1 MIKTNATA
9 SWREA
14 RRRSAR
20 DAIVEAAWALVREE
34 GLAGLSLR
42 DLARR
47 AGITTPTVYAYFDS
61 KDAIY
66 DAMFGQAAAQF
77 ADQMAEPHDSEDPRE
92 VLAAGAHR
100 FARFCVS
107 DRARYQLLFQRTLPG
122 FEPSPQS
129 YAPAV
134 RALAGLR
141 DVLGRNGITE
151 PRHLDMATALVTGLV
166 DQQVANDPGGDRWI
180 RLIDESIDMFLT
192 HCQPGR
198 ARPAPRTRTAPAN
211 GAPQ

>member
-1 MIKTNATA
+1 MIKATA
-9 SWREA
+9 VTGWREA

-20 DAIVEAAWALVREE
+20 DAIVEAAWALVGEE

-61 KDAIY
+61 KNAIY
-66 DAMFGQAAAQF
+66 DAMFGRAATQF
-77 ADQMAEPHDSEDPRE
+77 AERMAEPYDSDDPRE
-92 VLAAGAHR
+92 VLAASARR
-100 FARFCVS
+100 FAGFCTGDPV
-107 DRARYQLLFQRTLPG
+107 RYQLLFQRTLPG

-129 YAPAV
+129 YAPAI
-134 RALAGLR
+134 RALASLR
-141 DVLGRNGITE
+141 ELLASNGITE

-166 DQQVANDPGGDRWI
+166 DQQVSNEPGGDRWI
-180 RLIDESIDMFLT
+180 RLIDESIDMFLA

-198 ARPAPRTRTAPAN
+198 ARHAPRARTVPTN
-211 GAPQ
+211 GASQ